1 MKNTCGAFVS
11 TQTAH
16 ACFRL
21 LIVEPFGRAQIL
33 GCATQIKN
41 RPKRSVLNSWRT
53 NILNHW
59 KILHA
64 EIVKSAE
71 YICAAGLLDGVQQT
85 CVAQS
90 KVTETVHII
99 ARRD

>member
-1 MKNTCGAFVS
+1 
-11 TQTAH
+11 
-16 ACFRL
+16 
-21 LIVEPFGRAQIL
+21 L
-33 GCATQIKN
+33 GIQQFNEKHRTRRC
-41 RPKRSVLNSWRT
+41 SSLNWRT